1 MRDLDIKMQRLSK
14 GGGMFIKGAHSGGGG
29 GGTPAQR
36 YAGCICLQSKTLLKL
51 TGV

>member
-1 MRDLDIKMQRLSK
+1 MRDLEDAETIK
-14 GGGMFIKGAHSGGGG
+14 GGGMFIKGAHSGGGEE
-29 GGTPAQR
+29 GTPAQR